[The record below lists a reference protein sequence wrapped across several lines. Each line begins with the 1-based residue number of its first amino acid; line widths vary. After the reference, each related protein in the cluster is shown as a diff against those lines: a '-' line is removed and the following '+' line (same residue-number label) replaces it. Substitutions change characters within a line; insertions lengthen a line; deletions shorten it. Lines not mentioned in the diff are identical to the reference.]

1 MWQTFRKVNSAA
13 PLSPVWTNGYTYRSS
28 LPSRNPVFWMFC
40 YLPPKEAT
48 FLSSDGGVLKFK
60 IQDLIT
66 YRQMQCSDIL
76 RISPIFSHT
85 VYIHLSLQ
93 LTKIAWNQC
102 KWSIVKIF
110 QIWLHVY
117 TIHTKSASSQW
128 RGMPQFP
135 LICFYFAD
143 IGSNARTEVRSCN
156 TVNTERCLHRATS
169 FVSKCLLALRSDQ
182 VCWSLTLQFCSP

>member
-76 RISPIFSHT
+76 RISPIFLIPCIFISAYSSLKLPEISVNDPSLKYFKFGSTSIQSTQNQRPPNEEECLSSHWFVFILRT
-85 VYIHLSLQ
+85 LGLMRERRWEAATL
-93 LTKIAWNQC
+93 LTR
-102 KWSIVKIF
+102 SV
-110 QIWLHVY
+110 VS
-117 TIHTKSASSQW
+117 TE
-128 RGMPQFP
+128 PQV
-135 LICFYFAD
+135 LYL
-143 IGSNARTEVRSCN
+143 NAY
-156 TVNTERCLHRATS
+156 
-169 FVSKCLLALRSDQ
+169 
-182 VCWSLTLQFCSP
+182 